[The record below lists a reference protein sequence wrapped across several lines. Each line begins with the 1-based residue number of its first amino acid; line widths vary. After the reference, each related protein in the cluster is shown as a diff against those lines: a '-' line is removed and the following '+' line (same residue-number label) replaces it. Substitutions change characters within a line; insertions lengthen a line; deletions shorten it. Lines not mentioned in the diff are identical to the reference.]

1 MKNLLFDIETTTKIK
16 LGNILEKLTQRHN
29 RREHVRFDMSQDD
42 CDIEICASTQLLQKQ
57 KNQSIDLQES
67 LERFCKVLPV
77 FGSNSAKYDVNSIK
91 YYLLPILVNEQDIEP
106 TVIKRAN
113 QFMSFK
119 FDDIQLLHIMNF
131 LGGATR
137 SFLKHSW
144 RQTELQKQKHPPP
157 ATEWFD
163 HPEKMQ
169 NTEIPPY
176 DAFYSK
182 FRSCKPLE
190 TDHKGVCLSVET

>member
-16 LGNILEKLTQRHN
+16 LGNILEKLTKRHN

-57 KNQSIDLQES
+57 KNQSIDLRES
-67 LERFCKVLPV
+67 MERFCKVLPV
-77 FGSNSAKYDVNSIK
+77 FGFNSAKYDVNSIK

-119 FDDIQLLHIMNF
+119 FEDIQLLHIMNF

-144 RQTELQKQKHPPP
+144 RQTELQKQKHSPPRHWMVWSP
-157 ATEWFD
+157 WENAEYRNSPIWRLL
-163 HPEKMQ
+163 Q
-169 NTEIPPY
+169 
-176 DAFYSK
+176 
-182 FRSCKPLE
+182 
-190 TDHKGVCLSVET
+190 